1 MKLGKYIQLL
11 LPEHE
16 TVIVPGFG
24 AFISTYKPAEIEK
37 ESGDIKP
44 PSKEV
49 TFNQKIR
56 NNDGLLIAT
65 IAEKEGISHFE
76 ALRKIEAERENMIY
90 RLDKG
95 EKVVLEKIGEL
106 QYDEQHNIQF
116 NAYENDNLLLEAFG
130 LETASPSKEI
140 EEEQEEESEI
150 DYEEKKLKE
159 FVAAVNGQSS
169 EKETVEKD
177 PPSEGVKEPEPV
189 LEEDQKEKKRR
200 GWLWFLL
207 ILLPLIV
214 VGIFMFRKNNEGNP
228 PVRETTDKPVITDIA
243 PDEAEPVAPDTIQE
257 DTVKIGP
264 EDETEAT
271 ASREDSI
278 TQKEPE
284 DFGKYLEP
292 DSSKYY
298 LVAGSFKEKE
308 NADKFFTQLERKGF
322 NPFHLGKQGN
332 FYIVGLGEYNTEQEA
347 FDAQDEFLV
356 ENPESGVWIYQV
368 E

>member
-16 TVIVPGFG
+16 TVIIPGFG
-24 AFISTYKPAEIEK
+24 AFVSSYKPAEIDK
-37 ESGDIKP
+37 ESGEIKP

-56 NNDGLLIAT
+56 NNDGLLVET

-76 ALRKIEAERENMIY
+76 ALQKIETERENMLY
-90 RLDKG
+90 QLDKG
-95 EKVVLEKIGEL
+95 ENK
-106 QYDEQHNIQF
+106 
-116 NAYENDNLLLEAFG
+116 NLLLDAFG

-140 EEEQEEESEI
+140 QEEQEDESEI
-150 DYEEKKLKE
+150 DYEDKKLKE
-159 FVAAVNGQSS
+159 FETVVNEQPS
-169 EKETVEKD
+169 EKETLEKD
-177 PPSEGVKEPEPV
+177 PPSEGVDEPEPV
-189 LEEDQKEKKRR
+189 LEENQNEKKSR

-214 VGIFMFRKNNEGNP
+214 VGIFMVRKNNEVVP
-228 PVRETTDKPVITDIA
+228 PIRETSEKPVITDIA
-243 PDEAEPVAPDTIQE
+243 PDEAEPFAPDTIAP
-257 DTVKIGP
+257 DTLNISP

-271 ASREDSI
+271 NVGADSVI
-278 TQKEPE
+278 QKESEVP
-284 DFGKYLEP
+284 GKYLEP
-292 DSSKYY
+292 DPSKYY

-308 NADKFFTQLERKGF
+308 NADKFFSRLEREGLS
-322 NPFHLGKQGN
+322 PFHLGKQGN

-347 FDAQDEFLV
+347 FDAQDDFLA
-356 ENPESGVWIYQV
+356 EHPESGVWIYQV